1 MKKNKRHL
9 YKRLPKYALG
19 TMKPTDLGYQRGMI
33 GSSAKFDTEQNMSLE
48 PETQAVRKSA
58 LPNALGYIAQQTPY
72 ITENLKSYNQVQQ
85 TGANAVTNVT
95 QPMQTTLNAA
105 TQTMGNLGLATTP
118 LYQIKSFAQTP
129 LSLSGST
136 ASGVSSG
143 LSASLSSGTG
153 DLGSSMASTGF
164 AGLGEKSGATFF
176 GNASGEAAK
185 NAGKSVLG
193 NIASKALAGVGS
205 AIGLYTM
212 GNQIA
217 GFGDHR
223 SASDMLA
230 NVGRQHITTDMG
242 NSYTNYNG
250 INAGQELAYER
261 ANARS
266 KQLGFGMN
274 SIGTGA
280 SIGSFFGPVGAG
292 IGAAAGLLLGGLG
305 SLFGWGDNS
314 DEIERITKLTNDNI
328 AMYNRQQEAVA
339 KSKDVAAEFSDRQ
352 GVSAAATGK
361 GAYQSMDKFLPMFK
375 NKTHGKDVEVL
386 QGSDGPKI
394 GIATSMGEKGE
405 GAYNFETRQGSI
417 IEGFEK
423 GKGDAQP
430 LYHTD
435 GDSTVIF
442 SKKLG
447 FADIAN
453 PYILD
458 TQRNWN
464 IINNMKGD
472 AQTQQVQKAVA
483 TAKIEKNDMK
493 LREINNAQSAFKQQ
507 MEMKKYKN
515 GKLPGFWRGTDYLM
529 SAIPHLAALGSSW
542 NQYNRAK
549 YADMPDYP
557 NIVDS
562 EANTNAIRIFGER
575 KYNVDPIL
583 DNIHKNYRQY
593 LYNISHSGASA
604 GQQAMERANA
614 FIKKNE
620 AQTQALTQAD
630 EINNRYTADYANALA
645 NYGKMMTEMMTNNNY
660 ARAAFK
666 QQQNAAKEG
675 WMAQYQKNGLTAL
688 ADLASDVMG
697 VRQFNRSEDYQNKM
711 LELYGTQVKNDNI
724 NAQAA
729 LANAEQARLDREAA
743 YRKVIK
749 DAAEKTHPMFAN
761 YSPFRPDGVWN
772 AFGDPVFNY
781 KLSYPQFDQKYIK
794 YAKPVGYKDGK
805 GGFVSRGNNLGSYV
819 EEIQPSNI
827 LGIGGSDE
835 YSTKMITADG
845 DTIYQN
851 PGVFSRDVVRKKGGP
866 ASKEYI
872 KAKQKH
878 ERLLKNATPSYNIGM
893 DQLLRM
899 FGF

>member
-19 TMKPTDLGYQRGMI
+19 TMKPMDMGYQQARGI
-33 GSSAKFDTEQNMSLE
+33 GNVKFDTEQNMSLE
-48 PETQAVRKSA
+48 PEIQAIRKSA
-58 LPNALGYIAQQTPY
+58 LPNALGYVTQQTPY
-72 ITENLKSYNQVQQ
+72 ITEMLKASSGAAQTIVPQIGSFQQ
-85 TGANAVTNVT
+85 FTGNVT
-95 QPMQTTLNAA
+95 SGLKNALTSAASKIGGKVATDLGEQAA
-105 TQTMGNLGLATTP
+105 TKAGEQLAKEGAKRAGTSTLGTAMG
-118 LYQIKSFAQTP
+118 
-129 LSLSGST
+129 
-136 ASGVSSG
+136 
-143 LSASLSSGTG
+143 
-153 DLGSSMASTGF
+153 
-164 AGLGEKSGATFF
+164 
-176 GNASGEAAK
+176 
-185 NAGKSVLG
+185 
-193 NIASKALAGVGS
+193 
-205 AIGLYTM
+205 AIGTAIGGYTM
-212 GNQIA
+212 ANQIA

-223 SASDMLA
+223 SASDMFA

-250 INAGQELAYER
+250 VNAGQELAYER

-280 SIGSFFGPVGAG
+280 SLGGMLGSVGALG
-292 IGAAAGLLLGGLG
+292 SIGGPLGTALGAGVGLLLGGLG

-314 DEIERITKLTNDNI
+314 DEIERLTRLTNDNI

-361 GAYQSMDKFLPMFK
+361 GAYQPMDKFLPMFK

-405 GAYNFETRQGSI
+405 GAYDFETRQGSI

-562 EANTNAIRIFGER
+562 NANTEAI
-575 KYNVDPIL
+575 NIL
-583 DNIHKNYRQY
+583 GRRRFNPAPMLEHIHKTHRYN
-593 LYNISHSGASA
+593 LYDINRTPGLTA
-604 GQQAMERANA
+604 GGQAIARANNT
-614 FIKKNE
+614 ISE
-620 AQTQALTQAD
+620 AQRGAEVLAQAD
-630 EINNRYTADYANALA
+630 EINNKYTADYANALA
-645 NYGKMMTEMMTNNNY
+645 NYGKWMSEMMTNNNY

-688 ADLASDVMG
+688 ADLASDIMG

-711 LELYGTQVKNDNI
+711 LELYGTQVENDKI
-724 NAQAA
+724 NANAQLALANQAA
-729 LANAEQARLDREAA
+729 LDRQAAYREAA
-743 YRKVIK
+743 KQ
-749 DAAEKTHPMFAN
+749 AAQKTYPMFAN
-761 YSPFRPDGVWN
+761 YSPFRPDGIWN
-772 AFGDPVFNY
+772 AFGDPAFNY
-781 KLSYPQFDQKYIK
+781 KLSYPQFDQKYAK
-794 YAKPVGYKDGK
+794 YFKPVGYQDGK
-805 GGFVSRGNNLGSYV
+805 SGFVSRGNNLGSYI

-827 LGIGGSDE
+827 LGIGDSDG

-851 PGVFSRDVVRKKGGP
+851 PSVFSRDVVRKKGGP

>member
-19 TMKPTDLGYQRGMI
+19 TMKPMDLGYQRGMI

-48 PETQAVRKSA
+48 PETQAIRKSA
-58 LPNALGYIAQQTPY
+58 LPNALGYITQQTPY
-72 ITENLKSYNQVQQ
+72 VTEMLKASNSATNVAQTIAPQ
-85 TGANAVTNVT
+85 TGSFQQFTGNVT
-95 QPMQTTLNAA
+95 SGLKNAFTSAASNVAGTITGATTGGVSGVTSPFAQMTSNAA
-105 TQTMGNLGLATTP
+105 SATPGAINTWKNA
-118 LYQIKSFAQTP
+118 I
-129 LSLSGST
+129 G
-136 ASGVSSG
+136 
-143 LSASLSSGTG
+143 GTVAT
-153 DLGSSMASTGF
+153 DLGEQAATKAGEQLVKESAKRAGTST
-164 AGLGEKSGATFF
+164 LGTAMGAVGT
-176 GNASGEAAK
+176 A
-185 NAGKSVLG
+185 LG
-193 NIASKALAGVGS
+193 A
-205 AIGLYTM
+205 YTM
-212 GNQIA
+212 ANQIA
-217 GFGDHR
+217 DFGSHR

-250 INAGQELAYER
+250 VNAGQELAYEK

-274 SIGTGA
+274 AIGTGA
-280 SIGSFFGPVGAG
+280 SLGGMLGSMSALGSIGGPLGTALGAG
-292 IGAAAGLLLGGLG
+292 VGLLLGGLG

-314 DEIERITKLTNDNI
+314 EEIERLTKLTNDNI
-328 AMYNRQQEAVA
+328 AMYNRQQESVA

-352 GVSAAATGK
+352 GVATAAEGKNAYGPMNAKSGDNINTPKLLFDVNSNNNMSVGIPTSKLMPGETVFDKETLNWAVVPGK
-361 GAYQSMDKFLPMFK
+361 G
-375 NKTHGKDVEVL
+375 NKDNVYSTVK
-386 QGSDGPKI
+386 P
-394 GIATSMGEKGE
+394 
-405 GAYNFETRQGSI
+405 
-417 IEGFEK
+417 
-423 GKGDAQP
+423 
-430 LYHTD
+430 
-435 GDSTVIF
+435 GDSKVVFTNKGGI
-442 SKKLG
+442 SKLG
-447 FADIAN
+447 AAVLKSNAPEDLKRWQLNELEKKQAA
-453 PYILD
+453 L
-458 TQRNWN
+458 QESE
-464 IINNMKGD
+464 NN
-472 AQTQQVQKAVA
+472 
-483 TAKIEKNDMK
+483 
-493 LREINNAQSAFKQQ
+493 QSN
-507 MEMKKYKN
+507 MKKYKN

-562 EANTNAIRIFGER
+562 NANTEAI
-575 KYNVDPIL
+575 NIL
-583 DNIHKNYRQY
+583 GRRRFNPAPMLEHIHKTHRYN
-593 LYNISHSGASA
+593 LYDINRTPGLTA
-604 GQQAMERANA
+604 GGQAIARANNT
-614 FIKKNE
+614 ISE
-620 AQTQALTQAD
+620 AQRGAEVLAQAD
-630 EINNRYTADYANALA
+630 EINNKYTADYANALA
-645 NYGKMMTEMMTNNNY
+645 NYGKWMSEMMTNNNY

-711 LELYGTQVKNDNI
+711 LKLYGTQVENDNI

-729 LANAEQARLDREAA
+729 LANAEAARLDREAA

-749 DAAEKTHPMFAN
+749 DAADKTYPMFAN
-761 YSPFRPDGVWN
+761 YGLFAPNNINNLYGMLDYSLNAPKLKQYSWMRGV
-772 AFGDPVFNY
+772 
-781 KLSYPQFDQKYIK
+781 PQ
-794 YAKPVGYKDGK
+794 YKDGK

-827 LGIGGSDE
+827 LGIGDSDG

-851 PGVFSRDVVRKKGGP
+851 PGIFSRDVVRKKGGP

>member
-1 MKKNKRHL
+1 MN
-9 YKRLPKYALG
+9 
-19 TMKPTDLGYQRGMI
+19 PTDLGYQRGMI

-48 PETQAVRKSA
+48 PETQAIRKSA

-72 ITENLKSYNQVQQ
+72 ITESLKSSV
-85 TGANAVTNVT
+85 TGTKTAGT
-95 QPMQTTLNAA
+95 AA
-105 TQTMGNLGLATTP
+105 SSTVSNIAPTVSNTTP
-118 LYQIKSFAQTP
+118 LMANTSLLPTSQAASVPMHTWNSMGAFSNTGSALSLQNAVSTIGNTAATTTGGITSQVVGTMADKVAQTGGQL
-129 LSLSGST
+129 LSNSAQQAVDKAIAQSLPTKLGTST
-136 ASGVSSG
+136 
-143 LSASLSSGTG
+143 LGTA
-153 DLGSSMASTGF
+153 LGA
-164 AGLGEKSGATFF
+164 
-176 GNASGEAAK
+176 
-185 NAGKSVLG
+185 
-193 NIASKALAGVGS
+193 VGT
-205 AIGLYTM
+205 AIGGYTM
-212 GNQIA
+212 ANQIA

-250 INAGQELAYER
+250 VNAGQELAYEK

-266 KQLGFGMN
+266 KQLGFGIN

-280 SIGSFFGPVGAG
+280 SLGGMLGSMGALGSIGGPLGTALGAG
-292 IGAAAGLLLGGLG
+292 VGLLLGGLG

-314 DEIERITKLTNDNI
+314 EEIERLTRLTNDNI

-352 GVSAAATGK
+352 GVATAAVGKSAFGPMTSKKGDNINIPRMLFDVNAKNNMSLGVPTSKLMPGETVLNKETSNWAVVPGK
-361 GAYQSMDKFLPMFK
+361 GEKDNVYSTVKPGDPNVVYTKKGGISKKAQAVLKSNASENLKRWQLNELEKEQS
-375 NKTHGKDVEVL
+375 VL
-386 QGSDGPKI
+386 QM
-394 GIATSMGEKGE
+394 TE
-405 GAYNFETRQGSI
+405 
-417 IEGFEK
+417 
-423 GKGDAQP
+423 
-430 LYHTD
+430 
-435 GDSTVIF
+435 
-442 SKKLG
+442 
-447 FADIAN
+447 
-453 PYILD
+453 
-458 TQRNWN
+458 
-464 IINNMKGD
+464 NN
-472 AQTQQVQKAVA
+472 Q
-483 TAKIEKNDMK
+483 ND
-493 LREINNAQSAFKQQ
+493 
-507 MEMKKYKN
+507 MKKYKN

-562 EANTNAIRIFGER
+562 SANTQAI
-575 KYNVDPIL
+575 NIL
-583 DNIHKNYRQY
+583 GRRRFNPAPLLEHIHRTHRNN
-593 LYNISHSGASA
+593 LYDINRTPGLTA
-604 GQQAMERANA
+604 GGQAIARANNT
-614 FIKKNE
+614 ISE
-620 AQTQALTQAD
+620 AQRGAEVLAQAD
-630 EINNRYTADYANALA
+630 EINNKYTADYANALA
-645 NYGKMMTEMMTNNNY
+645 NYGKMMSEMMTNNNY

-666 QQQNAAKEG
+666 QHQNAAKEG

-749 DAAEKTHPMFAN
+749 DAAEKTYPMFAN
-761 YSPFRPDGVWN
+761 YSPFRPDGMWN
-772 AFGDPVFNY
+772 AFGDRVFNY

-794 YAKPVGYKDGK
+794 YFKPVGFKDGK
-805 GGFVSRGNNLGSYV
+805 SGFVSRGNNLGSYV

-827 LGIGGSDE
+827 LGIGDSDG

>member
-9 YKRLPKYALG
+9 YKKLPKYALG
-19 TMKPTDLGYQRGMI
+19 TMKSTDSGYQRGMI

-48 PETQAVRKSA
+48 PETQAIRKSA

-72 ITENLKSYNQVQQ
+72 ITEMLKSSTNASANTIANTANTITNTANTMANFSTGIQSFTPTILSPGASVQMTNGW
-85 TGANAVTNVT
+85 TGGFSYHLGRDAINSLTSSASAGAGATLGSVGSNVT
-95 QPMQTTLNAA
+95 PTVGRN
-105 TQTMGNLGLATTP
+105 
-118 LYQIKSFAQTP
+118 FAQN
-129 LSLSGST
+129 LFEHG
-136 ASGVSSG
+136 
-143 LSASLSSGTG
+143 
-153 DLGSSMASTGF
+153 
-164 AGLGEKSGATFF
+164 
-176 GNASGEAAK
+176 
-185 NAGKSVLG
+185 AGKIGEQAVKKGAERVGTSTLG
-193 NIASKALAGVGS
+193 TAMGAVGTALGA
-205 AIGLYTM
+205 YTM
-212 GNQIA
+212 ANQIA
-217 GFGDHR
+217 DFGSHR

-250 INAGQELAYER
+250 VNAGQELAYEK

-274 SIGTGA
+274 AIGTGA
-280 SIGSFFGPVGAG
+280 SLGGMLGSMSALGSITGPLGTALGAG
-292 IGAAAGLLLGGLG
+292 VGLLLGGLG

-314 DEIERITKLTNDNI
+314 EEIERLTRLTNDNI

-352 GVSAAATGK
+352 GVATAAEGKNAYGPMNAKSGDNINTPKLLFDVNSNNNMSVGIPTSKLMPGETVFDKETLNWAVVPGK
-361 GAYQSMDKFLPMFK
+361 G
-375 NKTHGKDVEVL
+375 NKDNVYSTVK
-386 QGSDGPKI
+386 P
-394 GIATSMGEKGE
+394 
-405 GAYNFETRQGSI
+405 
-417 IEGFEK
+417 
-423 GKGDAQP
+423 
-430 LYHTD
+430 
-435 GDSTVIF
+435 GDSKVVFTNKGGI
-442 SKKLG
+442 SKLG
-447 FADIAN
+447 AAVLKSNAPEDLKRWQLNELEKKQAA
-453 PYILD
+453 L
-458 TQRNWN
+458 QESE
-464 IINNMKGD
+464 NN
-472 AQTQQVQKAVA
+472 
-483 TAKIEKNDMK
+483 
-493 LREINNAQSAFKQQ
+493 QSN
-507 MEMKKYKN
+507 MKKYKN

-562 EANTNAIRIFGER
+562 SANTKAINILGQR
-575 KYNVDPIL
+575 KYNVDPVL
-583 DNIHKNYRQY
+583 DKLHETYRES
-593 LYNISHSGASA
+593 LYNINRTPGLTA
-604 GQQAMERANA
+604 GGQAIARAN
-614 FIKKNE
+614 E
-620 AQTQALTQAD
+620 AAQLNKQKTAAMVQAD

-645 NYGKMMTEMMTNNNY
+645 NYGKWMSEMMTNNNY

-711 LELYGTQVKNDNI
+711 LKLYGTQVENDNI

-729 LANAEQARLDREAA
+729 LANAEAARLDREAA

-749 DAAEKTHPMFAN
+749 DAAEKTYPMFAN
-761 YSPFRPDGVWN
+761 HGLFAPNNINNLYGMLDGRPLGAPTINRYSWMKGMPRF
-772 AFGDPVFNY
+772 
-781 KLSYPQFDQKYIK
+781 
-794 YAKPVGYKDGK
+794 KDGK

-827 LGIGGSDE
+827 LGIGDSDG

>member
-19 TMKPTDLGYQRGMI
+19 TMKPMDLGYQRGMI

-48 PETQAVRKSA
+48 PETQAIRKSA
-58 LPNALGYIAQQTPY
+58 LPNALGYVTQQTPY
-72 ITENLKSYNQVQQ
+72 ITENLKSYNQAQQ
-85 TGANAVTNVT
+85 AATNTTSSIT
-95 QPMQTTLNAA
+95 QPVQSTLNAA
-105 TQTMGNLGLATTP
+105 TQTMGNLGLTTTP
-118 LYQIKSFAQTP
+118 VWQMKSFAQTP
-129 LSLSGST
+129 LSLSGSVVP
-136 ASGVSSG
+136 GVSSG
-143 LSASLSSGTG
+143 LNASLSSGTG
-153 DLGSSMASTGF
+153 TLGSNMASTGF
-164 AGLGEKSGATFF
+164 AGLGEKSGAAFF
-176 GNASGEAAK
+176 GNTAGETVK
-185 NAGKSVLG
+185 NTGKGLLG
-193 NIASKALAGVGS
+193 NVASKALAGVGT
-205 AIGLYTM
+205 ALGVYT
-212 GNQIA
+212 GINQIA

-250 INAGQELAYER
+250 VNAGQELAYER
-261 ANARS
+261 ANARA

-280 SIGSFFGPVGAG
+280 SIGSFFGPIGTG

-314 DEIERITKLTNDNI
+314 EEIERLTRLTNDNI

-352 GVSAAATGK
+352 
-361 GAYQSMDKFLPMFK
+361 
-375 NKTHGKDVEVL
+375 E
-386 QGSDGPKI
+386 
-394 GIATSMGEKGE
+394 
-405 GAYNFETRQGSI
+405 
-417 IEGFEK
+417 
-423 GKGDAQP
+423 
-430 LYHTD
+430 
-435 GDSTVIF
+435 
-442 SKKLG
+442 
-447 FADIAN
+447 
-453 PYILD
+453 
-458 TQRNWN
+458 
-464 IINNMKGD
+464 
-472 AQTQQVQKAVA
+472 VA
-483 TAKIEKNDMK
+483 TAAEGKNAYGPMNAKSGDNINTPKLLFDVNSNNNVSVGIPTSKLMPGETVFDKETLNWAVVPGKGNKDNVYSTVKPGDSKVVFTNKGGISKLGAAVLKSNAPEDLKRWQLNELEKK
-493 LREINNAQSAFKQQ
+493 QAALQESENNQSN
-507 MEMKKYKN
+507 MKKYKN

-562 EANTNAIRIFGER
+562 NANTEAINILGRRRFNPAPMLEHIHKTHRYNLYDINRTPGLTAGGQAIARANNAI
-575 KYNVDPIL
+575 
-583 DNIHKNYRQY
+583 
-593 LYNISHSGASA
+593 S
-604 GQQAMERANA
+604 
-614 FIKKNE
+614 E
-620 AQTQALTQAD
+620 AQRGAEVLAQAD
-630 EINNRYTADYANALA
+630 EINNKYTADYANALA
-645 NYGKMMTEMMTNNNY
+645 NYGKWMSEMMTNNNY

-688 ADLASDVMG
+688 ADLASDIMG

-711 LELYGTQVKNDNI
+711 LELYGTQVENDKI
-724 NAQAA
+724 NANAQLALANQAA
-729 LANAEQARLDREAA
+729 LDRQAAYREAA
-743 YRKVIK
+743 KQ
-749 DAAEKTHPMFAN
+749 AAEKTYPMFAN
-761 YSPFRPDGVWN
+761 YSPFRPDGIWN
-772 AFGDPVFNY
+772 AFGDPAFNY
-781 KLSYPQFDQKYIK
+781 KLSYPQFDQKYAK
-794 YAKPVGYKDGK
+794 YFKPVGYQDGK
-805 GGFVSRGNNLGSYV
+805 SGFVSRGNNLGSYV

-827 LGIGGSDE
+827 LGIGDSDG
-835 YSTKMITADG
+835 YSTKMITAGG

>member
-19 TMKPTDLGYQRGMI
+19 TMKPMDLGYQRGMI

-48 PETQAVRKSA
+48 PETQAIRKSA

-72 ITENLKSYNQVQQ
+72 ITESLKSSV
-85 TGANAVTNVT
+85 TGTKTAGT
-95 QPMQTTLNAA
+95 AA
-105 TQTMGNLGLATTP
+105 SSTVSNIAPTVSNTTP
-118 LYQIKSFAQTP
+118 LMANTSLLPTSQAASVPMHTWNSMGAFSNTGSALSLQNAVSTIGNTAATTTGGITSQVVGTMADKVAQTGGQL
-129 LSLSGST
+129 LSNSAQQAVDKAIAQSLPTKLGTST
-136 ASGVSSG
+136 
-143 LSASLSSGTG
+143 LGTA
-153 DLGSSMASTGF
+153 LG
-164 AGLGEKSGATFF
+164 
-176 GNASGEAAK
+176 
-185 NAGKSVLG
+185 
-193 NIASKALAGVGS
+193 
-205 AIGLYTM
+205 AIGTAIGGYTM
-212 GNQIA
+212 ANQIA

-250 INAGQELAYER
+250 VNAGQELAYEK

-266 KQLGFGMN
+266 KQLGFGIN

-280 SIGSFFGPVGAG
+280 SLGGMLGSMGALGSIGGPLGTALGAG
-292 IGAAAGLLLGGLG
+292 VGLLLGGLG

-314 DEIERITKLTNDNI
+314 EEIERLTRLTNDNI

-493 LREINNAQSAFKQQ
+493 LREINDAQNAFKQQ

-515 GKLPGFWRGTDYLM
+515 GKLPGFESGKRSYMMPGISDYL
-529 SAIPHLAALGSSW
+529 INLVPHLYEFGV
-542 NQYNRAK
+542 AK
-549 YADMPDYP
+549 YMQDRYKNASTYVP
-557 NIVDS
+557 NTYVQNNGSANAINKMLSVKWDPTHALNDARKAYNQTNW
-562 EANTNAIRIFGER
+562 EANRMAGLGAGAQAVLRNTNFLGYLDKIGDIRSKE
-575 KYNVDPIL
+575 
-583 DNIHKNYRQY
+583 Q
-593 LYNISHSGASA
+593 
-604 GQQAMERANA
+604 
-614 FIKKNE
+614 
-620 AQTQALTQAD
+620 
-630 EINNRYTADYANALA
+630 EINNNYTLA
-645 NYGKMMTEMMTNNNY
+645 GLNKAIEHYDKQQQLLTDEAIRRFGWQ
-660 ARAAFK
+660 
-666 QQQNAAKEG
+666 QQQNAVKEYG
-675 WMAQYQKNGLTAL
+675 I
-688 ADLASDVMG
+688 DLKGKDKASAFGGAGHD
-697 VRQFNRSEDYQNKM
+697 
-711 LELYGTQVKNDNI
+711 LYGVMQMARSMGIQNQMLDLYDRQVENDKV

-729 LANAEQARLDREAA
+729 LANANANRSRYDKQYNSSVADL
-743 YRKVIK
+743 IK
-749 DAAEKTHPMFAN
+749 T
-761 YSPFRPDGVWN
+761 YN
-772 AFGDPVFNY
+772 AINGLYNP
-781 KLSYPQFDQKYIK
+781 
-794 YAKPVGYKDGK
+794 
-805 GGFVSRGNNLGSYV
+805 
-819 EEIQPSNI
+819 
-827 LGIGGSDE
+827 
-835 YSTKMITADG
+835 
-845 DTIYQN
+845 TIN
-851 PGVFSRDVVRKKGGP
+851 PLNV
-866 ASKEYI
+866 
-872 KAKQKH
+872 
-878 ERLLKNATPSYNIGM
+878 
-893 DQLLRM
+893 LRM
-899 FGF
+899 IR